1 MKVGDFRPISLSHSI
16 TKLISKLLAIRL
28 STDLDK
34 LVSRAQSAFIKKRSI
49 HDNFLYTQNLIR
61 ELHKAKRPSLF
72 LKLDIAKAF
81 DTVRWDYL
89 QEVLQQLGF
98 GPRWRSWVTTLLGTA
113 NSFGTAEWGQREVD

>member
-72 LKLDIAKAF
+72 K
-81 DTVRWDYL
+81 
-89 QEVLQQLGF
+89 
-98 GPRWRSWVTTLLGTA
+98 GPKPATRG
-113 NSFGTAEWGQREVD
+113 G